1 MYYLVFL
8 PDLCML
14 GYHPFK
20 EYLSYAD
27 TSDQIAPPVTLW
39 TYLTTCWVLKFIY
52 SRKFPVLNRHYAL
65 ILLIFQTLFTYSVIY
80 VCMYVCM
87 YIYSKHFTELRNII
101 IHDHDEAFVYCTN
114 RQTGNVR
121 ERV

>member
-1 MYYLVFL
+1 MDISHHMLVTKIYLQL
-8 PDLCML
+8 EISSIEQTLC
-14 GYHPFK
+14 
-20 EYLSYAD
+20 
-27 TSDQIAPPVTLW
+27 I
-39 TYLTTCWVLKFIY
+39 
-52 SRKFPVLNRHYAL
+52 
-65 ILLIFQTLFTYSVIY
+65 IFQTLFTYSVMY

>member
-8 PDLCML
+8 PPDMCML
-14 GYHPFK
+14 GYRPFK

-52 SRKFPVLNRHYAL
+52 FRKFLVMNRHYAL
-65 ILLIFQTLFTYSVIY
+65 ILLIFQILFTYSVMYVYIYIYIYIYIY
-80 VCMYVCM
+80 V
-87 YIYSKHFTELRNII
+87 YSNHFTELYTQYN
-101 IHDHDEAFVYCTN
+101 N
-114 RQTGNVR
+114 S
-121 ERV
+121 